1 MPLIQYINKNFSG
14 KSQGLIVK
22 ASEIIEEY
30 RDQGFSLTLRQLY
43 YQFVARD
50 LVENTQRSYK
60 RLGDVLNNARLAGY
74 IDWNAIVDRTRNL
87 KAVPHWPGPAEM
99 VETCVEQ
106 FAIDKWEE
114 QPCRVEV
121 WIEKDALVG
130 VIERVCK
137 ENDVP
142 YFSCRG
148 YNSQSEMWRAS
159 QRLKK
164 YYEDDGQD
172 PIILHLGDHDPS
184 GKDMTRD
191 TDDRLYLFTGP
202 SEADDSMVK
211 VKRIALNMDQIELY
225 GPPPNPAKVTDSRAR
240 SYIEKYGHE
249 SWELDALEPSV
260 MEELIQGEI
269 DAVRDSQKWDEAVE
283 EEEAQRGSLKLVSEN
298 WEYVMEG
305 LENG

>member
-1 MPLIQYINKNFSG
+1 MPLIEYIEKNFSV
-14 KSQGLIVK
+14 KSQSLIMK
-22 ASEIIEEY
+22 ASNIIEEY

-87 KAVPHWPGPAEM
+87 KAVPHWDGPAEM

-106 FAIDKWEE
+106 FSIDKWEN
-114 QPCRVEV
+114 QKCRVEV
-121 WIEKDALVG
+121 WIEKDALIG
-130 VIERVCK
+130 VIEGVCK
-137 ENDVP
+137 SNDVP

-159 QRLKK
+159 QRLKA
-164 YYEDDGQD
+164 YYDDYDQH

-191 TDDRLYLFTGP
+191 TDDRLLLFTGEDKTYEP
-202 SEADDSMVK
+202 MVE
-211 VKRIALNMDQIELY
+211 VKRIALNMDQIEHY
-225 GPPPNPAKVTDSRAR
+225 NPPPNPTKITDSRAR
-240 SYIEKYGHE
+240 AYIEEYGHE

-260 MEELIQGEI
+260 MTELIQGEI
-269 DAVRDSQKWDEAVE
+269 DAVRDLQKWDEAVE
-283 EEEAQRGSLKLVSEN
+283 EEEAHRDRLKSISEN
-298 WEYVMEG
+298 WEEVMRFLANE
-305 LENG
+305 

>member
-1 MPLIQYINKNFSG
+1 MPLIQYIDKNFSG

-50 LVENTQRSYK
+50 LIENTQRSYK

-87 KAVPHWPGPAEM
+87 KAVPHWEGPAEM

-106 FAIDKWEE
+106 FSTDKWEN

-121 WIEKDALVG
+121 WIEKDALIG

-137 ENDVP
+137 SNDVP

-159 QRLKK
+159 QRLKR
-164 YYEDDGQD
+164 YYDEFDQD

-191 TDDRLYLFTGP
+191 TDDRLYLFTGCN
-202 SEADDSMVK
+202 DDDESMIT
-211 VKRIALNMDQIELY
+211 VKRIALNMDQIEHY
-225 GPPPNPAKVTDSRAR
+225 NPPPNPAKITDSRAKA
-240 SYIEKYGHE
+240 YISKYGHE

-269 DAVRDSQKWDEAVE
+269 DAVRDLQKWDESVE
-283 EEEAQRGSLKLVSEN
+283 EEEGHREWLKAVSDN
-298 WEYVMEG
+298 WEEVVVFLGE
-305 LENG
+305 

>member
-87 KAVPHWPGPAEM
+87 KAVPHWDGPAEM
-99 VETCVEQ
+99 VETCVKQ
-106 FAIDKWEE
+106 FSIDKWEN
-114 QPCRVEV
+114 QKCRVEV
-121 WIEKDALVG
+121 WIEKDALIG

-137 ENDVP
+137 SNDVP

-159 QRLKK
+159 QRLKA
-164 YYEDDGQD
+164 YYEDYGQH

-202 SEADDSMVK
+202 NEDYESIIT
-211 VKRIALNMDQIELY
+211 VKRIALNMDQIEHY
-225 GPPPNPAKVTDSRAR
+225 NPPPNPAKVTDSRAR
-240 SYIEKYGHE
+240 AYISEYGYE

-269 DAVRDSQKWDEAVE
+269 DAVRDIQKWNETVQA
-283 EEEAQRGSLKLVSEN
+283 EEAHREWLKAVSDN
-298 WEYVMEG
+298 WEEVVEF
-305 LENG
+305 LHE

>member
-1 MPLIQYINKNFSG
+1 MPLIQYINKKFSG

-50 LVENTQRSYK
+50 LIENTQRSYK

-106 FAIDKWEE
+106 FAIDKWED
-114 QPCRVEV
+114 QSCRVEV

-130 VIERVCK
+130 VIERVCRN
-137 ENDVP
+137 NDVP

-164 YYEDDGQD
+164 YKEEFDQD

-202 SEADDSMVK
+202 NGDCYPMIE
-211 VKRIALNMDQIELY
+211 VKRIALNMDQIERY
-225 GPPPNPAKVTDSRAR
+225 NPPPNPAKVTDSRAKA
-240 SYIEKYGHE
+240 YISEYGYE
-249 SWELDALEPSV
+249 SWELDALDPSV

-269 DAVRDSQKWDEAVE
+269 DAVRDEQKWDEAVE
-283 EEEAQRGSLKLVSEN
+283 EEETQRGSLKLVSEN
-298 WEYVMEG
+298 WEYVMES

>member
-1 MPLIQYINKNFSG
+1 MPLIKYINKNFSG

-87 KAVPHWPGPAEM
+87 KAVSHWEGPAEM

-106 FAIDKWEE
+106 FSTDKWET

-121 WIEKDALVG
+121 WIEKDALIG

-137 ENDVP
+137 SNDVP

-159 QRLKK
+159 QRLKN
-164 YYEDDGQD
+164 YYVDYGQN

-202 SEADDSMVK
+202 NDDDESMIT
-211 VKRIALNMDQIELY
+211 VKRIALNMDQIEHY
-225 GPPPNPAKVTDSRAR
+225 NPPPNPAKVTDSRAR
-240 SYIEKYGHE
+240 AYIEKYGHE

-269 DAVRDSQKWDEAVE
+269 DAVRDLQKWDEAVE
-283 EEEAQRGSLKLVSEN
+283 EEEGHREWLKAVSDN
-298 WEYVMEG
+298 WEEVVVFLGE
-305 LENG
+305 

>member
-1 MPLIQYINKNFSG
+1 MPLIQYINKKFSG

-50 LVENTQRSYK
+50 LIENTQRSYK

-87 KAVPHWPGPAEM
+87 KAVPHWPGPADM

-106 FAIDKWEE
+106 FSIDKWEE
-114 QPCRVEV
+114 QPHRVEV

-137 ENDVP
+137 KNDVP

-159 QRLKK
+159 QRLKA
-164 YYEDDGQD
+164 YSEDFDQD

-191 TDDRLYLFTGP
+191 TYDRLYLFTGDNRSFEP
-202 SEADDSMVK
+202 MVD
-211 VKRIALNMDQIELY
+211 VKRIALNMDQIERY

-240 SYIEKYGHE
+240 AYISEYGHE

-269 DAVRDSQKWDEAVE
+269 DAVRDSQRWDEAVQE
-283 EEEAQRGSLKLVSEN
+283 EEDYRESLKLVSEN
-298 WEYVMEG
+298 WEGVMGFLGHE
-305 LENG
+305 